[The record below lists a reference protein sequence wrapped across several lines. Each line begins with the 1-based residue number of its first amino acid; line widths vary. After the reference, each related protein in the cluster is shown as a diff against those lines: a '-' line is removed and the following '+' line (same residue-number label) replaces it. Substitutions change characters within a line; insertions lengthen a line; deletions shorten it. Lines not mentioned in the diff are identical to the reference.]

1 MLKTTQIDELPE
13 GFSYITGIGKPTIKR
28 LEKEGVFQY
37 SLFDE
42 EVHEIS
48 HDDIRYIM
56 RRNLKIL

>member
-1 MLKTTQIDELPE
+1 M
-13 GFSYITGIGKPTIKR
+13 
-28 LEKEGVFQY
+28 FQY

-56 RRNLKIL
+56 RRNPLIEEEVLNVEVAG